1 MTRGEA
7 LKDFFRKTILPVAS
21 AALLYCIFRSA
32 CVKNGELDYL
42 WLWILCGLPFGIWR
56 LAALDHTGRRLSGR
70 RDRPVPSELRLCRPY
85 RRLRPCLAAAG
96 GGVVHP
102 GHGVPPADGR
112 QVFLPPGGVGSAPWK
127 CGKRPLCRWKTHSRP
142 DGKAAAFPTARK
154 HRFPQHRPA
163 WPFAHNPT
171 APTTAAAAKIAFP
184 DRKNHHFMVEWG

>member
-96 GGVVHP
+96 GGVVCAADA
-102 GHGVPPADGR
+102 VPPADG
-112 QVFLPPGGVGSAPWK
+112 G
-127 CGKRPLCRWKTHSRP
+127 LCVYHHRGLGPRYGNVENGRFA
-142 DGKAAAFPTARK
+142 DGKAI
-154 HRFPQHRPA
+154 HRLMEKDRPFPQDGKPLSHSAARLGRL
-163 WPFAHNPT
+163 PT
-171 APTTAAAAKIAFP
+171 VPQRLRLLLPQKSCSLIEKIIIS
-184 DRKNHHFMVEWG
+184 W

>member
-96 GGVVHP
+96 GGMVCAADA
-102 GHGVPPADGR
+102 VPPADG
-112 QVFLPPGGVGSAPWK
+112 G
-127 CGKRPLCRWKTHSRP
+127 LCVYHHRGLGPRYGTMENGRFA
-142 DGKAAAFPTARK
+142 DGKAI
-154 HRFPQHRPA
+154 HRLMEKDRPFPQDGKPLSHSAARLGRL
-163 WPFAHNPT
+163 PT
-171 APTTAAAAKIAFP
+171 VPQRLRLLLSQKSRSLIEKIIIS
-184 DRKNHHFMVEWG
+184 W